1 MVVFDILGDRERAL
15 AIVQRR
21 GRDHFLM
28 LLDRLASI
36 YHGCDCEIYKFSLE
50 WMDEPYLLKARGI
63 HGDLL
68 IWWR

>member
-1 MVVFDILGDRERAL
+1 MFDILGDRERAL

-36 YHGCDCEIYKFSLE
+36 YHGCDCKIYKFSLE
-50 WMDEPYLLKARGI
+50 WMDEPCLLKARGV
-63 HGDLL
+63 HGDLW